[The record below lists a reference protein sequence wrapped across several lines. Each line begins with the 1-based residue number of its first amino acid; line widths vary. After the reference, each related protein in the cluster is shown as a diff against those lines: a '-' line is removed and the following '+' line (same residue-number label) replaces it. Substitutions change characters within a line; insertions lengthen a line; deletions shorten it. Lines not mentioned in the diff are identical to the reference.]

1 MRWNQLNVNKIGRCT
16 DLLQPDLCRERLFKE
31 DELVQV
37 LEEGGHELEWW
48 DTPSPRQKKRH
59 LTNLEHWKLET
70 PEYQIF
76 VTSFF

>member
-37 LEEGGHELEWW
+37 LEEGGHELEW
-48 DTPSPRQKKRH
+48 
-59 LTNLEHWKLET
+59 
-70 PEYQIF
+70 
-76 VTSFF
+76 